1 MKNLPSE
8 ERPSTKLIRDL
19 YKNRKKLVRIENSDS
34 PFIKRINPLLKK
46 DYWLSHALIKF
57 LNYEYDL
64 GIKVK
69 NKKTENKSAIE
80 KLKQMQS
87 KLSEKMNCEEEEELF

>member
-8 ERPSTKLIRDL
+8 ERPSTKLLKDL
-19 YKNRKKLVRIENSDS
+19 YKIRRKLIRIENSDS

-64 GIKVK
+64 GIKF
-69 NKKTENKSAIE
+69 KTQ
-80 KLKQMQS
+80 LK
-87 KLSEKMNCEEEEELF
+87 EVVEEEEEKELF

>member
-64 GIKVK
+64 GIKF
-69 NKKTENKSAIE
+69 KTQPKEVA
-80 KLKQMQS
+80 
-87 KLSEKMNCEEEEELF
+87 EEEEEKELF

>member
-8 ERPSTKLIRDL
+8 ERPSTKLLKDL
-19 YKNRKKLVRIENSDS
+19 YKNRKKLIAIENSDS

-64 GIKVK
+64 GIKF
-69 NKKTENKSAIE
+69 KTEPKGIV
-80 KLKQMQS
+80 
-87 KLSEKMNCEEEEELF
+87 EEEEEKELF

>member
-1 MKNLPSE
+1 MNIPTNA
-8 ERPSTKLIRDL
+8 RPSTRILKDLLKVRKELI
-19 YKNRKKLVRIENSDS
+19 KVENSNEPYVS
-34 PFIKRINPLLKK
+34 KIRPLLRK

-64 GIKVK
+64 GIKIK

-80 KLKQMQS
+80 KLKEMQS
-87 KLSEKMNCEEEEELF
+87 KLSEKMNCEEEEKDLF

>member
-8 ERPSTKLIRDL
+8 ERPSTKLLKDL
-19 YKNRKKLVRIENSDS
+19 YKNRKKLIAIENSDS

-64 GIKVK
+64 GIKF
-69 NKKTENKSAIE
+69 KTE
-80 KLKQMQS
+80 LKGIA
-87 KLSEKMNCEEEEELF
+87 EEEEEKELF

>member
-8 ERPSTKLIRDL
+8 ERPSTKLLKDL
-19 YKNRKKLVRIENSDS
+19 YKIRRKLIRIENSDS

-64 GIKVK
+64 GIKF
-69 NKKTENKSAIE
+69 KTQPKEVA
-80 KLKQMQS
+80 
-87 KLSEKMNCEEEEELF
+87 EEEEEKELF